1 MEDKEDKLDCLDII
15 VHIDELMSQI
25 EVTQNF
31 KNKKKIPIELELLL
45 PTIESLNITRFEL
58 IKENQKII
66 SKILEKEKAKEKYS
80 DTITQGDSGFV
91 SYTLDDE
98 TKICLGNVSPN
109 EEIELKTFYFGH
121 ITIKDLSLQAKFP
134 VIFPKFVLED
144 PSFKEEYDY
153 YKYENITVK
162 GKIYINTRSKLTRL
176 VIKDSKNYT
185 KIEKKFSEDKLSAE
199 IDFLKNNFSDKDIPG
214 LILFRTEQINDEVLY
229 FQSDPRKNKSY
240 YILQKTLS
248 KPEFNF
254 DLKGNIDEDK
264 DKNYTSMIKN
274 KEEEDKKQSKIC
286 YIFLLD
292 QSGSMDGE
300 RMKLSCKS
308 LLLFLQSL
316 NENCYIQLIGF
327 GSNYEFFSEEPL
339 EYNKQNIKDLMEKIK
354 KLDADKGGTELY
366 EPLKKIYDNPIYD
379 KYKMKKSIILLTDG
393 ELDDKQK
400 VLNLISANSE
410 RFIFNSIGIGSCDK
424 DLIERSALNGNGY
437 SYYISKL
444 NELNEV
450 VISLLEK
457 AQNCLSLSCKVNQ
470 KCFIEDKNEFNINK
484 NDLFKFGFILE
495 GKNIKNIEFEIGN
508 EETKTKLYFD
518 TNKIIKLPDGDNLG
532 KLIVDNYLQGDK
544 CKNKN
549 LKISLSKDFKIL
561 TNETAF
567 YAKITNEIPSKD
579 KMVLITNKNK
589 VAENIMYGYDKDDLD
604 EEQSNG
610 KKKNWFIGFFSNLF
624 NFIKDNIIK
633 KKNYKLK
640 TKKEK
645 KRKLSR
651 KAFAL
656 KESYECC
663 YASPDDDLEYRD
675 DYEIDCG
682 YRVEVGDYGDDLG
695 FEYRI
700 PISSSS
706 TKKEIEDKNEIKEIE
721 DKNEIKEIDD
731 KKEIK
736 EIEEKKIQFNFD
748 EFILGQDIIDGNW
761 TNNPQC
767 EALIDLEKDLY
778 NKIKQLAEK
787 KGIND
792 ENGIITLFALFFIYN
807 KKSDK
812 INEFKFVINK
822 AKNYVKKIFNANY
835 EDIVKEIEN

>member
-134 VIFPKFVLED
+134 VLFPKFVMED

-300 RMKLSCKS
+300 RMNLSCKS

-457 AQNCLSLSCKVNQ
+457 TQNCLSLSCKVNQ
-470 KCFIEDKNEFNINK
+470 KCFIENTNEFVINK
-484 NDLFKFGFILE
+484 NDIFKYGFILE

-604 EEQSNG
+604 E
-610 KKKNWFIGFFSNLF
+610 
-624 NFIKDNIIK
+624 
-633 KKNYKLK
+633 
-640 TKKEK
+640 
-645 KRKLSR
+645 
-651 KAFAL
+651 
-656 KESYECC
+656 
-663 YASPDDDLEYRD
+663 
-675 DYEIDCG
+675 
-682 YRVEVGDYGDDLG
+682 
-695 FEYRI
+695 
-700 PISSSS
+700 
-706 TKKEIEDKNEIKEIE
+706 
-721 DKNEIKEIDD
+721 
-731 KKEIK
+731 
-736 EIEEKKIQFNFD
+736 
-748 EFILGQDIIDGNW
+748 
-761 TNNPQC
+761 
-767 EALIDLEKDLY
+767 
-778 NKIKQLAEK
+778 
-787 KGIND
+787 
-792 ENGIITLFALFFIYN
+792 
-807 KKSDK
+807 
-812 INEFKFVINK
+812 
-822 AKNYVKKIFNANY
+822 
-835 EDIVKEIEN
+835 